1 MVVKLQLIEYCKWG
15 NKKEGM
21 DTGFGIDAIEKIK
34 QEQYNGKIYDNDRG
48 IGGDASITFDVR
60 IWNQIF
66 EKSQNDIIVASKN
79 GWIV

>member
-34 QEQYNGKIYDNDRG
+34 QEQYIME
-48 IGGDASITFDVR
+48 
-60 IWNQIF
+60 IF
-66 EKSQNDIIVASKN
+66 MTMIEELAEMHRLLLM
-79 GWIV
+79 